1 MFLVFYTVKIVYTC
15 VCMTCSTSYCLC
27 DTLMNPWNVCI
38 YVYIY
43 IYMYVCMYVSD
54 FAMSLITYPADFVS
68 TNAQQ
73 PLQEVIFEVSIKIIV
88 CYIQVIY

>member
-1 MFLVFYTVKIVYTC
+1 MC
-15 VCMTCSTSYCLC
+15 V
-27 DTLMNPWNVCI
+27 
-38 YVYIY
+38 
-43 IYMYVCMYVSD
+43 YMYVCMYVSD